1 MAEVYTLVVRKPC
14 FDLPTGCPQCLS
26 AFIYLNFAK
35 IPFQLDFHLNH
46 PHSDKIPYI
55 EIGDDYVAYDNE
67 NGGII
72 ECLKKDVGVVD
83 LDSEVSSL
91 PDWVSIKAILTTWLH
106 DALVYELWIGSE
118 GSSAYSIYYSDL
130 PWPIGKILSS
140 KKARWVKS
148 KHGIT
153 DDNAV
158 VKQEEIYARASYAYD
173 ALSKLLGEKN
183 YLFENRANIDF
194 DILVMYSHTLCS
206 PSSLDAIFLAH
217 GLVVLQALPESST
230 LRIKFSEHDN
240 LVRYV
245 QKCKTELKEAGPQSH
260 TNASP
265 SGSRSQSTKRPKAK
279 SVPKR
284 EKSEAEK
291 TFKRRGSYFVAAQ
304 LVAVVVYLT
313 LMLTFDGTEVEIEND
328 VDGDLDL

>member
-35 IPFQLDFHLNH
+35 IPFQLNFHVNH

-55 EIGDDYVAYDNE
+55 EVGDDYVAYDNE

-72 ECLKKDVGVVD
+72 ECLKKDVGVID

-106 DALVYELWIGSE
+106 DALVYELWVGSE

-130 PWPIGKILSS
+130 PWPIGKVLSS
-140 KKARWVKS
+140 KKVRWVKS

-158 VKQEEIYARASYAYD
+158 VKQEEIYVRASYAYD

-183 YLFENRANIDF
+183 YLFENR
-194 DILVMYSHTLCS
+194 

-245 QKCKTELKEAGPQSH
+245 QKCKTELIEAGPHSH
-260 TNASP
+260 TDALP
-265 SGSRSQSTKRPKAK
+265 SGSRSQSTKRPKPK

-284 EKSEAEK
+284 EKTEQEK

-304 LVAVVVYLT
+304 LVAVVVFLT
-313 LMLTFDGTEVEIEND
+313 LMLTFDGTEMEVEND